1 MNSTPLRVRSAEL
14 FQKNSCENLKKIII
28 YFCVMKNWTIASYE
42 RQNYTVRVQ
51 FTDAV
56 LQSRIKEEVRC

>member
-14 FQKNSCENLKKIII
+14 FKKNSCENLKKIII
-28 YFCVMKNWTIASYE
+28 YFCVNKNWIIMSNDRIILYA
-42 RQNYTVRVQ
+42 RQ